1 MASIYRTKCV
11 IHLRNRRSTKCHP
24 HFRFRDR
31 NISFTSTLQSC
42 TFHAA
47 SSPSKLT
54 QQYQSQIIF
63 KSFFL
68 NHSNFSSIKDSDQQN
83 NDDAP
88 SYKRSLGGSK
98 RKHPHKKDDSS
109 GSLFQ
114 NFVGQL
120 KSPPNI
126 LTSSRILLSPVLGY
140 LVISGDYETA
150 MIGCVYCGFTDYLDG
165 FIAKR
170 YNMSTVLGTYLD
182 PLADKIIINVL
193 SVSLW
198 YNDMLPTP
206 LVALWFARD
215 LGLCVATYMYV
226 RSNTKKGQRVID
238 PVTTPLKVEPTL
250 ISKVNTVFQFLTL
263 TVGLVQPIYGMP
275 TEYLMGLCWLT
286 GGTTLA
292 SGLSYVG
299 NDAFGKSGNSV
310 QARVRHQIEKL
321 PKSTLSKKE
330 NENNL

>member
-11 IHLRNRRSTKCHP
+11 IHLRNRRSAKYHP
-24 HFRFRDR
+24 QFLFHDR
-31 NISFTSTLQSC
+31 NISVTPALQSC
-42 TFHAA
+42 TFHTA

-54 QQYQSQIIF
+54 QQYQRQIIC
-63 KSFFL
+63 KPFFF

-83 NDDAP
+83 NDDVP
-88 SYKRSLGGSK
+88 SDKRCHGESK
-98 RKHPHKKDDSS
+98 KKHPHKKDDSS
-109 GSLFQ
+109 SSLFQ
-114 NFVGQL
+114 NFLVQL

-140 LVISGDYETA
+140 LVISGNYETA
-150 MIGCVYCGFTDYLDG
+150 VIGCVYCGFTDYLDG

-170 YNMSTVLGTYLD
+170 YDMSTVLGTYLD

-198 YNDMLPTP
+198 YNGMLPTP
-206 LVALWFARD
+206 LVVLWFARD
-215 LGLCVATYMYV
+215 LGLCVATYVYV
-226 RSNTKKGQRVID
+226 RSNTQKGQRVID

-250 ISKVNTVFQFLTL
+250 ISKVNTVLQFLTL
-263 TVGLVQPIYGMP
+263 TVGLVQPMYGMP
-275 TEYLMGLCWLT
+275 TEYLTGLCWLT

-292 SGLSYVG
+292 SGFSYIG

-310 QARVRHQIEKL
+310 QARVRQQIGKL
-321 PKSTLSKKE
+321 PKPIHSKKE
-330 NENNL
+330 NANKL